1 MAEFRV
7 ESREGGAIE
16 VWTIDGEARR
26 NAISRAMRA
35 ELERLIEEAQS
46 KRELRAVVITG
57 AGDKAFCAGADLKE
71 RAGMSEEEV
80 RAFLLDLR
88 RTFRALE
95 LSDKIFVAA
104 INGAAYGGGMELALA
119 CDLRVIRRGA
129 KMALTETRLAIIP
142 GGGGTQRLPRLVGM
156 AVAKDLILTGRAVDA
171 EEAYRLGLVNRIAAD
186 DDVVGAAVALAAEV
200 AEGGPIALAAAK
212 AAIQQGMELGLDE
225 ALELE
230 YQQYQRTL
238 HTADRLEGLAAFRE
252 KRKPVYRGV

>member
-16 VWTIDGEARR
+16 IWTIDGEARR

-35 ELERLIEEAQS
+35 ELERLVEEAGK

-71 RAGMSEEEV
+71 RATMSEEEV
-80 RAFLLDLR
+80 RTFLLDLR

-104 INGAAYGGGMELALA
+104 INGAAFGGGMELALA

-171 EEAYRLGLVNRIAAD
+171 EEAHRLGLVHRVAD
-186 DDVVGAAVALAAEV
+186 EDVVGAAVALAAEV

-230 YQQYQRTL
+230 YQQYQRVL

>member
-104 INGAAYGGGMELALA
+104 INGAAYGGGTELALA

-186 DDVVGAAVALAAEV
+186 DDAVGAAVALAAEV